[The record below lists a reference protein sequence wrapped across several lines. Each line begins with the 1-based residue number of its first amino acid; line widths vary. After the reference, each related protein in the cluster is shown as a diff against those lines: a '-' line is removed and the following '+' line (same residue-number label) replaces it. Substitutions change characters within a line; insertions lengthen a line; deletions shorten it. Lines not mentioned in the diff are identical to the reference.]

1 MARAPDLTNSSAA
14 QADDSVLV
22 DLRQVGFEVTRPTY
36 TRILH
41 PIDLTLARRASL
53 AVVGPSGAGKTTL
66 ASIIGALQRPTEGS
80 YRFAGQQVDAMAPR
94 ELAAFRAGNLGFVFQ
109 NAHLIDERSAWR
121 NVSLGLTD
129 SSLSA
134 AEIEERSRAAL
145 DAVGLGY
152 AADREAALLSGGE
165 RQRVAVARALVK
177 RPQLV
182 IADEPTGAVD
192 QKTGMAVLELL
203 FSLTDMGTTLIIVS
217 HDMRAADLAERC
229 VTIVDGRLEA
239 A

>member
-1 MARAPDLTNSSAA
+1 MGRAPDLASRPSASPA
-14 QADDSVLV
+14 DSVLV

-41 PIDLTLARRASL
+41 PIDLSLVRGASL

-66 ASIIGALQRPTEGS
+66 ASIIGALQQPTEGS
-80 YRFAGQQVDAMAPR
+80 YRFAGQEVGVMGPR
-94 ELAAFRAGNLGFVFQ
+94 ELAALRASNLGFVFQ
-109 NAHLIDERSAWR
+109 NAHLIDERTAWR
-121 NVSLGLTD
+121 NVSLGLIE
-129 SSLSA
+129 SSLPT
-134 AEIEERSRAAL
+134 AEVEERSRAAL

-177 RPQLV
+177 RPKLV

-203 FSLTDMGTTLIIVS
+203 FSLTAMGTTLIIVS
-217 HDMRAADLAERC
+217 HDMRAASLAERC
-229 VTIVDGRLEA
+229 VTIVDGRLEGA
-239 A
+239 

>member
-1 MARAPDLTNSSAA
+1 MGSGADLTGDSMRRT
-14 QADDSVLV
+14 DDPALV
-22 DLRQVGFEVTRPTY
+22 DLRQVGFEVIRPTY

-41 PIDLTLARRASL
+41 PIDLSLGRRSSL
-53 AVVGPSGAGKTTL
+53 AVIGPSGAGKTTL
-66 ASIIGALQRPTEGS
+66 ASIIGALQQPTEGS
-80 YRFAGQQVDAMAPR
+80 YRFAGKQIETMAPR
-94 ELAAFRAGNLGFVFQ
+94 ELAVFRAENLGFVFQ
-109 NAHLIDERSAWR
+109 NAHLVDERTAWR
-121 NVSLGLTD
+121 NVSLGLID

-134 AEIEERSRAAL
+134 LEVEERSRGAL
-145 DAVGLGY
+145 DSVGIGY
-152 AADREAALLSGGE
+152 VADREAALLSGGE

-192 QKTGMAVLELL
+192 QKTGVAVLELL

-217 HDMRAADLAERC
+217 HDMRAAALAERC
-229 VTIVDGRLEA
+229 VTIVDGKLEA

>member
-1 MARAPDLTNSSAA
+1 MESLPDLAGTAPAPSGD
-14 QADDSVLV
+14 QALV
-22 DLRQVGFEVTRPTY
+22 DLREVGFEVTHPTH

-41 PIDLTLARRASL
+41 PIDLSVTRTSSL
-53 AVVGPSGAGKTTL
+53 AVVGPSGAGKSTL

-80 YRFAGQQVDAMAPR
+80 YRFADQHVDEMGPA
-94 ELAAFRAGNLGFVFQ
+94 ELAAFRARNLGFVFQ
-109 NAHLIDERSAWR
+109 SAHLIDERTAWR
-121 NVSLGLTD
+121 NVSLGLVD

-134 AEIEERSRAAL
+134 SVVEERSRAAL
-145 DAVGLGY
+145 DAVGLSY

-177 RPQLV
+177 HPQLV

-192 QKTGMAVLELL
+192 QKTGLAVLELL
-203 FSLTDMGTTLIIVS
+203 FSLTDLGATLIIVS
-217 HDMRAADLAERC
+217 HDMRAASLADKC
-229 VTIVDGRLEA
+229 VTIVDGRLQA